1 MQTRIIHDCTRGAL
15 EGRTSFLDTVKA
27 LRAIGVERYYAD
39 LVRMEKVF
47 YARNGET
54 TIERLAIA
62 DQPPLGEG
70 FDEAGLIA
78 ALRSVQ
84 QRQSDYPEFLRQ
96 SLRSGCVSYVVY
108 LDGGFTAYFGRR
120 GETYVEKFPVLG
132 L

>member
-1 MQTRIIHDCTRGAL
+1 MQTQIIHDCTRGAL

-27 LRAIGVERYYAD
+27 LRAIAVERYNAD

-54 TIERLAIA
+54 TIERLPIA
-62 DQPPLGEG
+62 DRPLLAEA

-84 QRQSDYPEFLRQ
+84 QRPIDYPEFLRQ
-96 SLRSGCVSYVVY
+96 SLRAGCVNYVVN

-120 GETYVEKFPVLG
+120 GETYIEKFPALG